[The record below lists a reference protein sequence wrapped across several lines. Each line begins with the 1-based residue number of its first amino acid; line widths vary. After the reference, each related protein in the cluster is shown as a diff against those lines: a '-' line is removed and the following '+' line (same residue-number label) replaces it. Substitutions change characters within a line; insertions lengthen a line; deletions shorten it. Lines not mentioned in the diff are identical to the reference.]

1 MTVKPYPQPLLF
13 GRLLRAAAGV
23 ACLISIP
30 FVPPFE
36 YTALGVLA
44 LVAAGVTFI
53 IASITANPG
62 CEITALPNLFLPRQ
76 RQIHCFCPLFS
87 PVDRLERAL
96 RARVSTQ
103 GAASQKVSE

>member
-1 MTVKPYPQPLLF
+1 MKPYPQPLLF

-23 ACLISIP
+23 ACLVSIP
-30 FVPPFE
+30 FVPSFE
-36 YTALGVLA
+36 YTGLGVLA
-44 LVAAGVTFI
+44 LVAAGSTFI

-87 PVDRLERAL
+87 PLDRLERAL
-96 RARVSTQ
+96 RTRVSTRW
-103 GAASQKVSE
+103 GASSQQLSE